1 MSKVSATMPLV
12 RGPCRTRWLG
22 AAGFDVG
29 DGDGVGFGVGRG
41 VGFGVGRGVG
51 ACVGG
56 GDGRALGRAL
66 GVGEIAGVFVGR
78 AVDSAVA
85 VGHGPALAVTEGIAL
100 GGAGLAVGVRGVG
113 EHGAVGA
120 AVGAIT
126 PLGEINVPNAAPA
139 SANRRM
145 SAPIPWG

>member
-1 MSKVSATMPLV
+1 
-12 RGPCRTRWLG
+12 
-22 AAGFDVG
+22 
-29 DGDGVGFGVGRG
+29 
-41 VGFGVGRGVG
+41 VG
-51 ACVGG
+51 ACEGG
-56 GDGRALGRAL
+56 DDGRALGPAL
-66 GVGEIAGVFVGR
+66 GVGEIAGVFVGP

-100 GGAGLAVGVRGVG
+100 GGAGLAVGVVRGVG

-139 SANRRM
+139 SAKRRM